1 MTEKRELTC
10 IGCPMGCA
18 LTVTLARD
26 AEEIRVTEVSGN
38 ICKRGDTYARREVI
52 APTRLLTTTLPVLHG
67 DRATVAVKTNGE
79 VPKALLL
86 DCARALRGVTITAP
100 VQAGEVVV
108 HDILHTGVD
117 VIAVK
122 TVKQHII

>member
-18 LTVTLARD
+18 LIVTIERD
-26 AEEIRVTEVSGN
+26 ATVRVTEVSGN

-52 APTRLLTTTLPVLHG
+52 SPTRLLTTTLPVLQG
-67 DRATVAVKTNGE
+67 ERATVAVKTNGE

-100 VQAGEVVV
+100 IQAGEVVV

>member
-18 LTVTLARD
+18 LTVAVDCDT
-26 AEEIRVTEVSGN
+26 EIRVTEVSGN
-38 ICKRGDTYARREVI
+38 ICKRGDAYARREVI
-52 APTRLLTTTLPVLHG
+52 SPTRLLTTTLPVLQG
-67 DRATVAVKTNGE
+67 ERATVAVKTNGE

-86 DCARALRGVTITAP
+86 DCARALRGVTLTAP
-100 VQAGEVVV
+100 IQAGEVVV
-108 HDILHTGVD
+108 RDILHTGVD

-122 TVKQHII
+122 TVKKGNP

>member
-18 LTVTLARD
+18 LTVTVECD
-26 AEEIRVTEVSGN
+26 TEIRVTEVSGN
-38 ICKRGDTYARREVI
+38 LCKRGDTYGRREVT
-52 APTRLLTTTLPVLHG
+52 APTRILTTTLPVLQG

-86 DCARALRGVTITAP
+86 DCARALRGVTVTAP
-100 VQAGEVVV
+100 IRAGEVVV